1 MNSKPVKIPLLEAA
15 KWVLVA
21 LLLVFI
27 IFLLSA
33 NRVSQA
39 SFESVR
45 DAVVASADLSP
56 MAEADSQMLGRL
68 YGLSAGDYEGVCLY
82 APTTNM
88 GAEELLVIKLKDRSQ
103 QEAVKAA
110 IEARIQ
116 TQMDS
121 FEGYGVTQYEMLEN
135 AVIEVQGNFVLFVA
149 AADPAPVRKAFLG
162 AL

>member
-56 MAEADSQMLGRL
+56 MAEADNQMLGRL
-68 YGLSAGDYEGVCLY
+68 YGLSAGDYEGMTLY

-121 FEGYGVTQYEMLEN
+121 FEGYGISQYEMLQN
-135 AVIEVQGNFVLFVA
+135 AVIEVQGNFVLLVV